1 MRVYRAYLH
10 DGGHMQIAT
19 WVGNRDKNCTQEL
32 HVRVGVF

>member
-19 WVGNRDKNCTQEL
+19 WVDKNCTQEL
-32 HVRVGVF
+32 HVRVRAGVS